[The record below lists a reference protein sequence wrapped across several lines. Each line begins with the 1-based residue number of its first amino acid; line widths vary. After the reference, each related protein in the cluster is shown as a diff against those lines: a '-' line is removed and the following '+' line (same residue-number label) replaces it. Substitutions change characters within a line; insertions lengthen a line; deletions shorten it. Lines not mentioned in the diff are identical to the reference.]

1 MNVKAFVDTNIL
13 VYSRD
18 KSEEDKQAIAL
29 QWLAVLWQQHSGR
42 ISFQTLN
49 EFYVTVT
56 QRLKPGLSR
65 SEAQADIRNLLLW
78 NPIPVDS
85 TVIENAWLI
94 QERHR
99 FSWWDSLILSAA
111 QIQDC
116 TYVLSED
123 MQHGQ
128 QIGNMTIINP
138 FLSDLSLLTP

>member
-1 MNVKAFVDTNIL
+1 MSVKVFVDTNIL

-18 KSEEDKQAIAL
+18 QSEEEKQVLAL
-29 QWLAVLWQQHSGR
+29 EWLATLWRLRSGR
-42 ISFQTLN
+42 LSFQTLN

-65 SEAQADIRNLLLW
+65 LEAQADVRSLLLW
-78 NPIPVDS
+78 NPIAVDEA
-85 TVIENAWLI
+85 VIENAWLI
-94 QERHR
+94 QGRYA

-111 QIQDC
+111 QVQDC

-128 QIGNMTIINP
+128 QIGKMTIINP
-138 FLSDLSLLTP
+138 FISDIAWLEQ

>member
-1 MNVKAFVDTNIL
+1 MSVKAFVDTNIL
-13 VYSRD
+13 VYLRD

-29 QWLAVLWQQHSGR
+29 QWLAVLWQQRSGR

-65 SEAQADIRNLLLW
+65 PEAQADIRNLLLW
-78 NPIPVDS
+78 NPLPVDS

-123 MQHGQ
+123 MQHEQ

>member
-1 MNVKAFVDTNIL
+1 MSAKAFIDTNIL

-18 KSEEDKQAIAL
+18 KSEADKQAVAL
-29 QWLAVLWQQHSGR
+29 QWLTVLWQQRSGR
-42 ISFQTLN
+42 LSFQTLN

-65 SEAQADIRNLLLW
+65 TDAQADIRSLLLW
-78 NPIPVDS
+78 NPVAVDA
-85 TVIENAWLI
+85 TVMENAWLI
-94 QERHR
+94 QERYG

-111 QIQDC
+111 QTQDC

-128 QIGNMTIINP
+128 QVGNLTIINP
-138 FLSDLSLLTP
+138 FLADISILGA

>member
-1 MNVKAFVDTNIL
+1 MSVKAFVDTNIL

-29 QWLAVLWQQHSGR
+29 QWLAVLWQQRSGR

-65 SEAQADIRNLLLW
+65 PEAQADIRNLLLW
-78 NPIPVDS
+78 NPLPVDS

>member
-1 MNVKAFVDTNIL
+1 MSARTFVDTNIL

-18 KSEEDKQAIAL
+18 KSEEAKQGIAL
-29 QWLAVLWQQHSGR
+29 QWLAVLWQQRSGR

-56 QRLKPGLSR
+56 QRLKPGLTR
-65 SEAQADIRNLLLW
+65 PEAQADIRNLLLW

-85 TVIENAWLI
+85 TVMENAWLI
-94 QERHR
+94 QERYS

-116 TYVLSED
+116 TFILSED

-138 FLSDLSLLTP
+138 FIADISLLQT

>member
-1 MNVKAFVDTNIL
+1 MTAKVFVDTNIL

-18 KSEEDKQAIAL
+18 KSEADKQTIAL
-29 QWLAVLWQQHSGR
+29 QWLTVLWQHRSGR

-65 SEAQADIRNLLLW
+65 EEAQADIRNLMLW
-78 NPIPVDS
+78 NPIAVDQ

-111 QIQDC
+111 QVQDC
-116 TYVLSED
+116 AFVLSED

-128 QIGNMTIINP
+128 QIGNLTIINP
-138 FLSDLSLLTP
+138 FLADVSVLGA

>member
-1 MNVKAFVDTNIL
+1 MSVRAFVDTNIL

-18 KSEEDKQAIAL
+18 KSEEAKQAIAL
-29 QWLAVLWQQHSGR
+29 DWLSVLWQQRSGR
-42 ISFQTLN
+42 ISSQTLN

-65 SEAQADIRNLLLW
+65 PEAQADIRSLLLW
-78 NPIPVDS
+78 NPIAVDS

-94 QERHR
+94 QERYS

-116 TYVLSED
+116 RYVLSED

-138 FLSDLSLLTP
+138 FLSNISLLDA

>member
-1 MNVKAFVDTNIL
+1 MNARIFVDTNIL

-18 KSEEDKQAIAL
+18 KSEEAKQAIAL
-29 QWLAVLWQQHSGR
+29 QWLAILWQQRSGR

-65 SEAQADIRNLLLW
+65 PEAQADIRNLLLW

-85 TVIENAWLI
+85 TVMENAWLI

-116 TYVLSED
+116 TIILSED
-123 MQHGQ
+123 MQHEQ

-138 FLSDLSLLTP
+138 FLADIAMLGA

>member
-1 MNVKAFVDTNIL
+1 MNARVFVDTNIL

-18 KSEEDKQAIAL
+18 KSEEAKQAIAL
-29 QWLAVLWQQHSGR
+29 QWLAVLWQQRSGR
-42 ISFQTLN
+42 ISVQTLN

-65 SEAQADIRNLLLW
+65 PEAQADIRNLLLW

-85 TVIENAWLI
+85 TVMENAWLI

-116 TYVLSED
+116 TIVLSED
-123 MQHGQ
+123 MQHEQ

-138 FLSDLSLLTP
+138 FLADITMLGT

>member
-1 MNVKAFVDTNIL
+1 MSVKAFVDTNIL

-18 KSEEDKQAIAL
+18 KSEADKQAIAL
-29 QWLAVLWQQHSGR
+29 QWLTVLWQQRCGR

-65 SEAQADIRNLLLW
+65 PEAQADIRNLLLW
-78 NPIPVDS
+78 NPLPVDS

-123 MQHGQ
+123 MQHEQ

>member
-1 MNVKAFVDTNIL
+1 MSVKAFVDTNIL

-18 KSEEDKQAIAL
+18 KSEADKQAVAL
-29 QWLAVLWQQHSGR
+29 QWLTVLWQQRSGR
-42 ISFQTLN
+42 ISIQTLN

-65 SEAQADIRNLLLW
+65 PEAQADIRNLLLW
-78 NPIPVDS
+78 NPLPVDS

-94 QERHR
+94 QEHYR

-128 QIGNMTIINP
+128 QIGNMTTINP

>member
-1 MNVKAFVDTNIL
+1 MNARVFVDTNIL

-18 KSEEDKQAIAL
+18 KSEAAKQAIAL
-29 QWLAVLWQQHSGR
+29 QWLTVLWQQRSGR

-56 QRLKPGLSR
+56 QRLKPGLTR
-65 SEAQADIRNLLLW
+65 EEAQADIRNLLLW
-78 NPIPVDS
+78 NPIAVDS
-85 TVIENAWLI
+85 TVMENAWLI
-94 QERHR
+94 QERQR

-116 TYVLSED
+116 TFILSED

-128 QIGNMTIINP
+128 QIGNLTIINP
-138 FLSDLSLLTP
+138 FLADISVLMP

>member
-1 MNVKAFVDTNIL
+1 MSAKAFIDTNIL

-18 KSEEDKQAIAL
+18 KSEADKQAVAL
-29 QWLAVLWQQHSGR
+29 QWLTVLWQQRSGR
-42 ISFQTLN
+42 LSFQTLN

-65 SEAQADIRNLLLW
+65 ADAQADIRSLLLW
-78 NPIPVDS
+78 NPVAVDA
-85 TVIENAWLI
+85 TVMENAWLI
-94 QERHR
+94 QERYG

-128 QIGNMTIINP
+128 QVGNLTIINP
-138 FLSDLSLLTP
+138 FLADISILGA

>member
-1 MNVKAFVDTNIL
+1 MSAKAFVDTNIL

-18 KSEEDKQAIAL
+18 KSEADKQAVAL
-29 QWLAVLWQQHSGR
+29 QWLAVLWQQRSGR

-65 SEAQADIRNLLLW
+65 ADAQADIRNLLLW
-78 NPIPVDS
+78 NPVAVDA
-85 TVIENAWLI
+85 TVMENAWLI
-94 QERHR
+94 QERYG

-116 TYVLSED
+116 SHILSED

-128 QIGNMTIINP
+128 QVGNLTIINP
-138 FLSDLSLLTP
+138 FLADISILGA

>member
-1 MNVKAFVDTNIL
+1 MTVKVFVDTNIL

-18 KSEEDKQAIAL
+18 QSEEEKQVLAL
-29 QWLAVLWQQHSGR
+29 EWLATLWRLRSGR
-42 ISFQTLN
+42 LSFQTLN

-65 SEAQADIRNLLLW
+65 LEAQADVRSLLLW
-78 NPIPVDS
+78 NPIAVDEA
-85 TVIENAWLI
+85 VIENAWLI
-94 QERHR
+94 QGHYA

-111 QIQDC
+111 QVQDC

-128 QIGNMTIINP
+128 QIGKMTIINP
-138 FLSDLSLLTP
+138 FISDIAWLEQ

>member
-1 MNVKAFVDTNIL
+1 MSARVFVDTNIL

-18 KSEEDKQAIAL
+18 ASEAEKQAVAL

-56 QRLKPGLSR
+56 QRLKPGLTR
-65 SEAQADIRNLLLW
+65 EEAQADIRNLLLW
-78 NPIPVDS
+78 NPITVDN
-85 TVIENAWLI
+85 TVMENAWLI
-94 QERHR
+94 QESHR

-116 TYVLSED
+116 AFVLSED
-123 MQHGQ
+123 LQHGQ
-128 QIGNMTIINP
+128 QVGNLTIINP
-138 FLSDLSLLTP
+138 FMADVAVLDA

>member
-1 MNVKAFVDTNIL
+1 MSVKAFVDTNIL

-29 QWLAVLWQQHSGR
+29 QWLAVLWQQRSGR

-65 SEAQADIRNLLLW
+65 PEAQADIRNLLLW
-78 NPIPVDS
+78 NPLPVDS

-123 MQHGQ
+123 MQHEQ

>member
-1 MNVKAFVDTNIL
+1 MHARVFVDTNIL

-18 KSEEDKQAIAL
+18 KSEEAKQAIAL
-29 QWLAVLWQQHSGR
+29 QWLAVLWQQRSGR
-42 ISFQTLN
+42 ISVQTLN

-65 SEAQADIRNLLLW
+65 PEAQADIRNLLLW

-85 TVIENAWLI
+85 TVMENAWLI

-116 TYVLSED
+116 TIVLSED
-123 MQHGQ
+123 MQHEQ

-138 FLSDLSLLTP
+138 FLADITMLGT

>member
-1 MNVKAFVDTNIL
+1 MSARVFVDTNIL

-18 KSEEDKQAIAL
+18 ASEAEKQAVAL

-56 QRLKPGLSR
+56 QRLKPGLTR
-65 SEAQADIRNLLLW
+65 EEAQADIRNLLLW
-78 NPIPVDS
+78 NPIAVDN
-85 TVIENAWLI
+85 TVMENAWLI
-94 QERHR
+94 QASHR

-116 TYVLSED
+116 AFVLSED
-123 MQHGQ
+123 LQHGQ
-128 QIGNMTIINP
+128 PVGNLTIINP
-138 FLSDLSLLTP
+138 FMADVAVLDA

>member
-1 MNVKAFVDTNIL
+1 MNARVFVDTNIL

-18 KSEEDKQAIAL
+18 KSEEAKQAIAL
-29 QWLAVLWQQHSGR
+29 QWLAVLWQQRSGR

-85 TVIENAWLI
+85 TVMENAWLI
-94 QERHR
+94 QEHHR

-116 TYVLSED
+116 TIVLSED
-123 MQHGQ
+123 MQHEQ

-138 FLSDLSLLTP
+138 FLADIAMLGT

>member
-1 MNVKAFVDTNIL
+1 MSAKAFIDTNIL

-18 KSEEDKQAIAL
+18 KSEADKQAVAL
-29 QWLAVLWQQHSGR
+29 QWLTVLWQQRSGR
-42 ISFQTLN
+42 LSFQTLS

-65 SEAQADIRNLLLW
+65 ADAQADIRSLLLW
-78 NPIPVDS
+78 NPVAVDA
-85 TVIENAWLI
+85 TVMENAWLI
-94 QERHR
+94 QERYG

-128 QIGNMTIINP
+128 QVGNLTIINP
-138 FLSDLSLLTP
+138 FLADISILGA